1 MLFQRKSKINNSKI
15 LILIN
20 NNFTALSMLAY
31 YLENK
36 NKYQNAKILLLIDET
51 HKNNFLKRYDIDIL
65 KKILKIIDPKLKN
78 YFSVEVPDTKT
89 FNIKS
94 SLYFIKNLFY
104 FRNKNK
110 KFKIKLSKILNQNYN
125 EIWTGNSELINFIDF
140 KCKVFKFEHGI
151 SEIAKYCRENN
162 NRFKI
167 FLDVKR
173 LLENTISKKIYF
185 KNNYFFEFKLVSL
198 FQNLIKTNFKNIVKL
213 KKESYFEAIK
223 NVGLKLPKI
232 KKNNNIIL
240 INYPLADFSN
250 KKLINKFNNE
260 FSEFIIKNI
269 KHYNLKK
276 VKIILKKKP
285 SHKKNNTFDFLQK
298 IKKLNK
304 NNEIILFEKITDN
317 ELNIDFYIEK
327 LSPKYLFSNINS
339 SSILFE
345 TIFPERKFISTD
357 EFVLKFI
364 NRNLIFLEN
373 NKFNEFTRYKEYK
386 NNLSFFI

>member
-1 MLFQRKSKINNSKI
+1 MLFKRKSVINNSTI

-36 NKYQNAKILLLIDET
+36 HKYQKVKILLLIDET
-51 HKNNFLKRYDIDIL
+51 HKKNFLRRYDIDIL
-65 KKILKIIDPKLKN
+65 KKILKIIDPKLRN

-94 SLYFIKNLFY
+94 SIYFIKKLFY
-104 FRNKNK
+104 FRSKNK
-110 KFKIKLSKILNQNYN
+110 KFKIKLSKILNQDYN
-125 EIWTGNSELINFIDF
+125 EIWTGNSELINFIDVN
-140 KCKVFKFEHGI
+140 CKVFKFEHGI
-151 SEIAKYCRENN
+151 SEIARYCRENN
-162 NRFKI
+162 NKFKF

-185 KNNYFFEFKLVSL
+185 KHNYFFEFKLVSL
-198 FQNLIKTNFKNIVKL
+198 FQNLIKTNFKNILKL
-213 KKESYFEAIK
+213 KKESYFKAIK
-223 NVGLKLPKI
+223 KIDLKLPKI
-232 KKNNNIIL
+232 KKNNNLIL

-260 FSEFIIKNI
+260 FSQFIIKNI
-269 KHYNLKK
+269 KHYNLKR
-276 VKIILKKKP
+276 VQIILKKKP
-285 SHKKNNTFDFLQK
+285 SHKKNNTFDFLYK

-304 NNEIILFEKITDN
+304 NNEVILFEKIQDN

-345 TIFPERKFISTD
+345 TIFPKRKFISTD
-357 EFVLKFI
+357 KFVLKFI
-364 NRNLIFLEN
+364 NRNLNLLEN
-373 NKFNEFTRYKEYK
+373 NKFNEFARYKEYK
-386 NNLSFFI
+386 NNLSFFT

>member
-1 MLFQRKSKINNSKI
+1 MLFKRKSVINNSTI

-20 NNFTALSMLAY
+20 NNFTALNMLAY

-51 HKNNFLKRYDIDIL
+51 HKNNFLRRYDIDIL

-104 FRNKNK
+104 FRSKNK

-140 KCKVFKFEHGI
+140 KCEVFKFEHGI
-151 SEIAKYCRENN
+151 SEIARYCRENN
-162 NRFKI
+162 NKFKI

-198 FQNLIKTNFKNIVKL
+198 FQNLLKTNFKNIVKL

-232 KKNNNIIL
+232 KKNNNLIL

-269 KHYNLKK
+269 KYNNLKK

-285 SHKKNNTFDFLQK
+285 SHKKNNTFDFLHK

-373 NKFNEFTRYKEYK
+373 NKFNEFARYKEYK